1 MSVFDN
7 IKKYSN
13 LRGFSLQEVAI
24 KAGLSKN
31 MIYQYKNIN
40 PKLET
45 LQKISKVLSVST
57 NCLLEDDLPDD
68 AIPIDSKEMKP
79 IPVIETITCGQPIL
93 AEQNIENYQYL
104 PMWMLPKDYTHVF
117 FLKCHGNSMEPT
129 IKNGSLVL
137 IHEQPDVEN
146 DEVAAVLINGEATLK
161 RVKKFDKQIL
171 LMSDSNN
178 YSPIILNSH
187 KDNRIIGKAIQALNN
202 L

>member
-1 MSVFDN
+1 
-7 IKKYSN
+7 
-13 LRGFSLQEVAI
+13 
-24 KAGLSKN
+24 
-31 MIYQYKNIN
+31 
-40 PKLET
+40 
-45 LQKISKVLSVST
+45 
-57 NCLLEDDLPDD
+57 
-68 AIPIDSKEMKP
+68 
-79 IPVIETITCGQPIL
+79 
-93 AEQNIENYQYL
+93 
-104 PMWMLPKDYTHVF
+104 
-117 FLKCHGNSMEPT
+117 MEPT

>member
-1 MSVFDN
+1 MSAFDN

-13 LRGFSLQEVAI
+13 LRGLSLQEVAI

-45 LQKISKVLSVST
+45 LQKIAKVLSVST
-57 NCLLEDDLPDD
+57 DCLLEDDLPDS
-68 AIPIDSKEMKP
+68 AIPIDPQEMKS
-79 IPVIETITCGQPIL
+79 IPVIGTIACGQPIL
-93 AEQNIENYQYL
+93 AEQNIESYQYL
-104 PMWMLPKDYTHVF
+104 PMWLLPKDYKHAF
-117 FLKCHGNSMEPT
+117 FLKCKGDSMEPT

-146 DEVAAVLINGEATLK
+146 DEIAAVLIDGEATLK
-161 RVKKFDKQIL
+161 RVKKLDKQIL
-171 LMSDSNN
+171 LMPDNNN
-178 YSPIILNSH
+178 YSPIILNSY
-187 KDNRIIGKAIQALNN
+187 KDNRIIGKAIQVLNN